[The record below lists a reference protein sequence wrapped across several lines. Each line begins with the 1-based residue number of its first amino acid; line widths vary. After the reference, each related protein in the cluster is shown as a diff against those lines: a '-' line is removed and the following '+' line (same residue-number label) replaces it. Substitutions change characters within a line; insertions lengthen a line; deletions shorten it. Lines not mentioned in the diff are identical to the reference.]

1 MLPVFLSYRRNWQ
14 AEVQRL
20 AESLRLHGLRVFIDL
35 SDAAQLSGPSFPD
48 RLRQIIQNEIGAMLL
63 YLTADFASSAA
74 IWNIETPTAL
84 QRADKDHAFFLIP
97 FFREIAPAQ
106 LSSMAPHGPR
116 LAACNGIMAI
126 LGPGIALDSFL
137 QAKHAEAAK
146 FIVNRMLQ
154 NQAATN
160 SITLGLQT
168 RSTGPA
174 KQDTDL
180 YLDWRPAY
188 PDEKP
193 FLNSG
198 APATAAMRDLVEA
211 LGKTAIRHI
220 VVYAKAHLSA
230 GIALGSAFSRTAEY
244 KLEIE
249 HYGQLW
255 SSDDP
260 PQPFDLEI
268 TSQQIDPG
276 LPDISLTV
284 AITRP
289 EAIDSVERAQS
300 KLGIRCGGRIVIE
313 PKAGGSRQ
321 SVPSGGCATS
331 IAGQVAA
338 ALISARAKWGLRRTH
353 LFIAA
358 PFALAVLIGQELN
371 ALGPI
376 DVYEHDKATD
386 EYVKTFDIGS

>member
-1 MLPVFLSYRRNWQ
+1 
-14 AEVQRL
+14 
-20 AESLRLHGLRVFIDL
+20 
-35 SDAAQLSGPSFPD
+35 
-48 RLRQIIQNEIGAMLL
+48 LRQIIQNEIGAMLL
-63 YLTADFASSAA
+63 YLTADFAGSAA
-74 IWNIETPTAL
+74 IWNIEVPAAL
-84 QRADKDHAFFLIP
+84 HRADKDHGFFLIP

-126 LGPGIALDSFL
+126 PGSGIDLDSL
-137 QAKHAEAAK
+137 LKGKHGEAAT
-146 FIVNRMLQ
+146 FILSRMLQ
-154 NQAATN
+154 NETATGP
-160 SITLGLQT
+160 ITLGLQT
-168 RSTGPA
+168 RGTGPA

-180 YLDWRPAY
+180 YLDWCSAY
-188 PDEKP
+188 PGEKP
-193 FLNSG
+193 SLNSG
-198 APATAAMRDLVEA
+198 APAMAAMQDLVKA

-276 LPDISLTV
+276 SSDICMTV

-289 EAIDSVERAQS
+289 EAIDSVERTQS

-338 ALISARAKWGLRRTH
+338 ALISARAQWGLRKTH

-371 ALGPI
+371 ALGSI

-386 EYVKTFDIGS
+386 EYVKMFEIGS